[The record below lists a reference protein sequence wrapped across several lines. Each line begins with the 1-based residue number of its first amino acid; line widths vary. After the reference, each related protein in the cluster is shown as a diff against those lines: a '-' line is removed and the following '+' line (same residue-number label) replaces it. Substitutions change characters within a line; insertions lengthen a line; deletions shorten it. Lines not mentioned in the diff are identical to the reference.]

1 MKPANDNPA
10 PISGKAARQWPAMTR
25 AISQE
30 RSDMALVLAK
40 FARLYELAHRPADAV
55 PSVSGTITHDTVD
68 ATLLGDIPIGEEG
81 ERASELPRGFSIDH
95 YVDYGPSADFLAALR
110 EDDFRIHRSTIETT
124 HDGETHVSTI
134 AWAEYRDE
142 KGRWRRIKERY
153 RAARRRKETAN
164 PLREGNSLNPP
175 LAAEERLNAL
185 QELALLRRKIGDEAF
200 EVLRLAAVERSTAQ
214 LIGET
219 RGAKHKPA
227 SALGGKLLEAAVDAA
242 NDNWPLAKAS

>member
-1 MKPANDNPA
+1 MAYANDNPA

-30 RSDMALVLAK
+30 RSDMALVLAR

-68 ATLLGDIPIGEEG
+68 AALLGEVEQSEEG
-81 ERASELPRGFSIDH
+81 RPAELPQGFSIYH
-95 YVDYGPSADFLAALR
+95 YVDFGPSPDFLAALSK
-110 EDDFRIHRSTIETT
+110 EDFRIQRQTIETT
-124 HDGETHVSTI
+124 HDGERHVSTI

-175 LAAEERLNAL
+175 LAVEERLNAR

-214 LIGET
+214 RIGET
-219 RGAKHKPA
+219 RGARHKPA
-227 SALGGKLLEAAVDAA
+227 SALGGKLLDEAISAA
-242 NDNWPLAKAS
+242 NDNWPLAEAG